1 MALIRCPEC
10 NKEVSVQA
18 SRCPNCGYKIK
29 ERMKKTKMFSPVQAA
44 RRRRRNVWIILSCI
58 LAVAAIITIIAVS
71 NTKSHVE
78 ESNDAMHNAVD
89 DYLNDTLGEGWRER
103 LGFE

>member
-10 NKEVSVQA
+10 NKEVSDQA
-18 SRCPNCGYKIK
+18 SSCPNCGYSIK
-29 ERMKKTKMFSPVQAA
+29 ARMKKTKMLSPSEIAK
-44 RRRRRNVWIILSCI
+44 RRRRNAWIILSCL
-58 LAVAAIITIIAVS
+58 LAVAAIITAIAVS
-71 NTKSHVE
+71 NTKSHVD
-78 ESNDAMHNAVD
+78 ESNDAMRNAVD